1 VILGF
6 VLLAAALTVAG
17 VALIVVPLVRQTAA
31 GPLPATWTAL
41 AAAGVLVVGSAA
53 LYVTWSNW
61 AWHAQPSASADSPQS
76 MVARLARRLESQP
89 GNLEDWLML
98 GRSYVVLQEYALAAR
113 AYERADKVSGG
124 KSPEALT
131 GEAEALAMADQ
142 SELDGRAGELIER
155 ALVLQ
160 PGSGKALFYG
170 AVAAARRGD
179 LPVARQRF
187 VKLLAMS
194 PPDQVRAFLEQQ
206 ITAIDQRL
214 NGRASPGAVAGGG
227 ASAVPAP
234 VAAGPPGAGAA
245 ASADD
250 AGGSVRVK
258 ITVSPGLAQSAG
270 SFPLFVFVRDPAH
283 PGPPL
288 AARRLMSAFPQTI
301 ELTAK
306 DSMIAG
312 RSFHSGDNVA
322 VVARIAR
329 SGTAMGASGDPY
341 GEITYRVG
349 KDGLA
354 SLVID
359 HLTP

>member
-31 GPLPATWTAL
+31 ASLPAPWTAL

-61 AWHAQPSASADSPQS
+61 AWHPQPAASADSPQN
-76 MVARLARRLESQP
+76 MVARLARRLESES

-113 AYERADKVSGG
+113 AYERADKVSDG
-124 KSPEALT
+124 KSAEALT
-131 GEAEALAMADQ
+131 GEAEALAMGDQ
-142 SELDGRAGELIER
+142 SELDGRAGQLIER
-155 ALVLQ
+155 ALVLE

-187 VKLLAMS
+187 EKLLAMN
-194 PPDQVRAFLEQQ
+194 PPDQVRTFLEQQ
-206 ITAIDQRL
+206 ITAIDQRQ
-214 NGRASPGAVAGGG
+214 AATGAA
-227 ASAVPAP
+227 
-234 VAAGPPGAGAA
+234 GAGAA
-245 ASADD
+245 APVGD

-258 ITVSPGLAQSAG
+258 ITLSPGLAQSAG

-288 AARRLMSAFPQTI
+288 AARRLTSEFPQTV

-312 RSFHSGDNVA
+312 RTFHSGDSVA

-329 SGTAMGASGDPY
+329 SGSAVGASGDPY
-341 GEITYRVG
+341 GEISYRVG

>member
-1 VILGF
+1 MLTF
-6 VLLAAALTVAG
+6 VLLSAALAMIAVAG
-17 VALIVVPLVRQTAA
+17 VTIPLVRA
-31 GPLPATWTAL
+31 GASASSPATWTAL
-41 AAAGVLVVGSAA
+41 VTAGVLVVGSAV

-61 AWHAQPSASADSPQS
+61 SWRAPAASSADSPQS
-76 MVARLARRLESQP
+76 MVARLARRLEREP
-89 GNLEDWLML
+89 GKVEDWLML
-98 GRSYVVLQEYALAAR
+98 GRSYSVLQEYALAAR
-113 AYERADKVSGG
+113 AYERADTLSGG
-124 KSPEALT
+124 KSAEALT
-131 GEAEALAMADQ
+131 GEAEALAMGDQ
-142 SELDGRAGELIER
+142 SQLDGRAAELVER
-155 ALVLQ
+155 ALVLE
-160 PGSGKALFYG
+160 PNSGKALFYG

-179 LPVARQRF
+179 LPLARQRF
-187 VKLLAMS
+187 TSLLAMN

-214 NGRASPGAVAGGG
+214 NGQAGEGNAAAATGAAR
-227 ASAVPAP
+227 
-234 VAAGPPGAGAA
+234 AA
-245 ASADD
+245 ASTPAAPAATGD

-258 ITVSPGLAQSAG
+258 ITLSPALAQSAG

-288 AARRLMSAFPQTI
+288 AARRLASEFPQTV
-301 ELTAK
+301 ELTPN

-312 RSFHSGDNVA
+312 RTFHPGDSVA

-329 SGTAMGASGDPY
+329 SGTAVGASGDPF

>member
-1 VILGF
+1 MLSF
-6 VLLAAALTVAG
+6 VLLSAALAMIAVAG
-17 VALIVVPLVRQTAA
+17 VTIPLVKA
-31 GPLPATWTAL
+31 GAGASSRAPWTAL
-41 AAAGVLVVGSAA
+41 AAAAVLVVGSTV

-76 MVARLARRLESQP
+76 MVARLARRLESEP

-98 GRSYVVLQEYALAAR
+98 GRSYVALQEYALAAR
-113 AYERADKVSGG
+113 AYERADKVSDG
-124 KSPEALT
+124 KSAEALT
-131 GEAEALAMADQ
+131 GEAEALAMGDQ
-142 SELDGRAGELIER
+142 SELDGRAGQLIER
-155 ALVLQ
+155 ALLLQ
-160 PGSGKALFYG
+160 PDSGKALFYG

-187 VKLLAMS
+187 VKLLAMN
-194 PPDQVRAFLEQQ
+194 PPDQVRTFLEQQ

-214 NGRASPGAVAGGG
+214 NGQAGPGAA
-227 ASAVPAP
+227 
-234 VAAGPPGAGAA
+234 AAGAAGAPPVQGAASTAGAA
-245 ASADD
+245 ASPGD

-258 ITVSPGLAQSAG
+258 ITVSPGLTQPAG

-288 AARRLMSAFPQTI
+288 AARRLMSEFPQTI

-312 RSFHSGDNVA
+312 RTFRPGDSVA

-329 SGTAMGASGDPY
+329 SGTALGASGDPY

>member
-1 VILGF
+1 MILGF
-6 VLLAAALTVAG
+6 VLLAAVLTVAG
-17 VALIVVPLVRQTAA
+17 VALIVVPLVRQTPA

-41 AAAGVLVVGSAA
+41 AAAGVLVVGSAV

-61 AWHAQPSASADSPQS
+61 SWRAPAASAADSPQS
-76 MVARLARRLESQP
+76 MVARLARRLEREP
-89 GNLEDWLML
+89 GKVEDWLML
-98 GRSYVVLQEYALAAR
+98 GRSYAVLQEYALAAR
-113 AYERADKVSGG
+113 AYERADKLSGG
-124 KSPEALT
+124 KNAEALT

-155 ALVLQ
+155 ALLLE

-170 AVAAARRGD
+170 AVAAARRGE
-179 LPVARQRF
+179 LPLARQRF
-187 VKLLAMS
+187 TSLLAMN
-194 PPDQVRAFLEQQ
+194 PPEQVRTFLEQQ
-206 ITAIDQRL
+206 IAAIDQRL
-214 NGRASPGAVAGGG
+214 NGGAGQGNAAAGGAAAGPARAAGSAPG
-227 ASAVPAP
+227 ASAAA
-234 VAAGPPGAGAA
+234 AAG
-245 ASADD
+245 D

-258 ITVSPGLAQSAG
+258 ITLSPALAQSAG

-288 AARRLMSAFPQTI
+288 AARRLASEFPQTI
-301 ELTAK
+301 ELTPK

-312 RSFHSGDNVA
+312 RTFHAGDSVA

-329 SGTAMGASGDPY
+329 SGTPVGASGDPY

-359 HLTP
+359 HVTP

>member
-1 VILGF
+1 MLTF
-6 VLLAAALTVAG
+6 VLLSAALAVIAVAA
-17 VALIVVPLVRQTAA
+17 VTIPLVRA
-31 GPLPATWTAL
+31 GASASSPAPWMAL
-41 AAAGVLVVGSAA
+41 AAAGVLVVGSAV

-61 AWHAQPSASADSPQS
+61 AWHPQASASADSPQS
-76 MVARLARRLESQP
+76 MVARLARRLEREP
-89 GNLEDWLML
+89 GKVEDWLML
-98 GRSYVVLQEYALAAR
+98 GRSYTVLQEYALAAR
-113 AYERADKVSGG
+113 AYERADTLSGG
-124 KSPEALT
+124 KSAEALT
-131 GEAEALAMADQ
+131 GEAEALAMGDQ

-155 ALVLQ
+155 ALVLD
-160 PGSGKALFYG
+160 PDSGKALFYG
-170 AVAAARRGD
+170 AVAAARRGE

-187 VKLLAMS
+187 SKLLAMN
-194 PPDQVRAFLEQQ
+194 PPDQVRTFLEQQ

-214 NGRASPGAVAGGG
+214 NGQAGQGS
-227 ASAVPAP
+227 AAAAVPPARAP
-234 VAAGPPGAGAA
+234 ASTAATSSPAATAGDAA
-245 ASADD
+245 
-250 AGGSVRVK
+250 GSVRVK
-258 ITVSPGLAQSAG
+258 ITLSPALAQSAG

-288 AARRLMSAFPQTI
+288 AARRLASEFPQTI
-301 ELTAK
+301 ELTPQ

-312 RSFHSGDNVA
+312 RTFHSGDNVA

-329 SGTAMGASGDPY
+329 SGTPVGASGDPY

>member
-1 VILGF
+1 VTVGF
-6 VLLAAALTVAG
+6 VVLAATLTVVG
-17 VALIVVPLVRQTAA
+17 VALIVVPLVRQRPG
-31 GPLPATWTAL
+31 GPLPATWAAL
-41 AAAGVLVVGSAA
+41 AAAGVLVVGSAV

-61 AWHAQPSASADSPQS
+61 SWRAQAAAAANSPQS
-76 MVARLARRLESQP
+76 MVARLARRLEREP
-89 GNLEDWLML
+89 GKVEDWLML
-98 GRSYVVLQEYALAAR
+98 GRSYTVLQEYALAAR
-113 AYERADKVSGG
+113 AYERADTLSGG
-124 KSPEALT
+124 KSAEALT
-131 GEAEALAMADQ
+131 GEAEALATSDP
-142 SELDGRAGELIER
+142 SELDGRAGELLER
-155 ALVLQ
+155 ALALD
-160 PGSGKALFYG
+160 PNSGKALFYG
-170 AVAAARRGD
+170 AVAAARRGN
-179 LPVARQRF
+179 LPLARQRF
-187 VKLLAMS
+187 TSLLALN

-214 NGRASPGAVAGGG
+214 DTQAGEG
-227 ASAVPAP
+227 SAAPAR
-234 VAAGPPGAGAA
+234 AA
-245 ASADD
+245 ASTPVTPAAAAQGD

-258 ITVSPGLAQSAG
+258 ITLSPALAQSSG

-288 AARRLMSAFPQTI
+288 AARRLASEFPQTV
-301 ELTAK
+301 ELTPK

-312 RSFHSGDNVA
+312 RTFHSGDSVA

-329 SGTAMGASGDPY
+329 SGTPVGASGDPF

>member
-1 VILGF
+1 MLTF
-6 VLLAAALTVAG
+6 VLLSAALAMIAVAG
-17 VALIVVPLVRQTAA
+17 VTIPLVRA
-31 GPLPATWTAL
+31 GASASSPATWTAL
-41 AAAGVLVVGSAA
+41 VTAGVLVVGSAV

-61 AWHAQPSASADSPQS
+61 SWRAPAASSADSPQS
-76 MVARLARRLESQP
+76 MVARLARRLEREP
-89 GNLEDWLML
+89 GKVEDWLML
-98 GRSYVVLQEYALAAR
+98 GRSYSVLQEYALAAR
-113 AYERADKVSGG
+113 AYERADTLSGG
-124 KSPEALT
+124 KSAEALT

-142 SELDGRAGELIER
+142 SELDGRAAELVER
-155 ALVLQ
+155 ALVLE
-160 PGSGKALFYG
+160 PNSGKALFYG

-179 LPVARQRF
+179 LAVARQRF
-187 VKLLAMS
+187 TSLLAMN

-214 NGRASPGAVAGGG
+214 NGQAGEGSAAAATGAAR
-227 ASAVPAP
+227 
-234 VAAGPPGAGAA
+234 AA
-245 ASADD
+245 ASTPAAPAAAGD

-258 ITVSPGLAQSAG
+258 ITLSPALAQSAG

-288 AARRLMSAFPQTI
+288 AARRLASEFPQTV
-301 ELTAK
+301 ELTPN

-312 RSFHSGDNVA
+312 RTFHPGDSVA

-329 SGTAMGASGDPY
+329 SGTPVGASGDPF

>member
-1 VILGF
+1 MLTF
-6 VLLAAALTVAG
+6 VLLSAALAMMAVAA
-17 VALIVVPLVRQTAA
+17 VTIPLVRSGASA
-31 GPLPATWTAL
+31 SSPAPWTAL
-41 AAAGVLVVGSAA
+41 AAAGVLVVGSAV

-61 AWHAQPSASADSPQS
+61 AWHPQASASADSPQS
-76 MVARLARRLESQP
+76 MVARLARRLEREP
-89 GNLEDWLML
+89 GKVEDWLML
-98 GRSYVVLQEYALAAR
+98 GRSYTVLQEYALAAR
-113 AYERADKVSGG
+113 AYERADTLSGG
-124 KSPEALT
+124 KSAEALT
-131 GEAEALAMADQ
+131 GEAEVLAMGDQ

-155 ALVLQ
+155 ALVLD

-170 AVAAARRGD
+170 AVAAARRGE
-179 LPVARQRF
+179 LPLARQRF
-187 VKLLAMS
+187 VKLLAMN

-206 ITAIDQRL
+206 LTAIDQRL
-214 NGRASPGAVAGGG
+214 NAAPGEG
-227 ASAVPAP
+227 S
-234 VAAGPPGAGAA
+234 AA
-245 ASADD
+245 ASTPVTPAAAAGD

-258 ITVSPGLAQSAG
+258 ITLSPALAQSSG

-288 AARRLMSAFPQTI
+288 AARRLASEFPQTV
-301 ELTAK
+301 ELTQQ

-312 RSFHSGDNVA
+312 RTFHPGDSVA

-329 SGTAMGASGDPY
+329 SGTPVGASGDPF

>member
-1 VILGF
+1 MILGF
-6 VLLAAALTVAG
+6 VLLAAALTVTG
-17 VALIVVPLVRQTAA
+17 VALIVVPLVRQTPA
-31 GPLPATWTAL
+31 GPLPAPWAAL

-76 MVARLARRLESQP
+76 MVARLARRLESEP

-113 AYERADKVSGG
+113 AYERADKVSDG
-124 KSPEALT
+124 KSAEALT
-131 GEAEALAMADQ
+131 GEAEALAMGDQ
-142 SELDGRAGELIER
+142 SELDGRAGQLIEQ
-155 ALVLQ
+155 ALLLQ
-160 PGSGKALFYG
+160 PDSGKALFYG

-187 VKLLAMS
+187 VKLLAMN
-194 PPDQVRAFLEQQ
+194 PPDQVRTFLEQQ

-214 NGRASPGAVAGGG
+214 NGQAGPGA
-227 ASAVPAP
+227 
-234 VAAGPPGAGAA
+234 AAAGAA
-245 ASADD
+245 GTSPAQSAGD

-258 ITVSPGLAQSAG
+258 ITVSPGLTQPAG

-288 AARRLMSAFPQTI
+288 AARRLMSEFPQTI

-312 RSFHSGDNVA
+312 RTFRPGDSVA

-329 SGTAMGASGDPY
+329 SGTAVGASGDPY

>member
-1 VILGF
+1 MLTF
-6 VLLAAALTVAG
+6 VLLSAALAMIAVGG
-17 VALIVVPLVRQTAA
+17 VTIPLVRA
-31 GPLPATWTAL
+31 GGSASSPAPWTAL
-41 AAAGVLVVGSAA
+41 AAAGVLVVGSSV
-53 LYVTWSNW
+53 LYVIWSNW
-61 AWHAQPSASADSPQS
+61 SWRAPAASSAESPQS
-76 MVARLARRLESQP
+76 MVARLARRLEREP
-89 GNLEDWLML
+89 GKVEDWLML
-98 GRSYVVLQEYALAAR
+98 GRSYTVLQEYALAVR
-113 AYERADKVSGG
+113 AYERADTLSGG
-124 KSPEALT
+124 KSAEALT
-131 GEAEALAMADQ
+131 GEAEALAMGDQ
-142 SELDGRAGELIER
+142 SELDGRAGQLIER
-155 ALVLQ
+155 ALLLQ
-160 PGSGKALFYG
+160 PDSGKALFYG

-187 VKLLAMS
+187 VKLLAMN
-194 PPDQVRAFLEQQ
+194 PPDQVRTFLEQQ

-214 NGRASPGAVAGGG
+214 NGQAGPGAAAAGAAGASPAQAA
-227 ASAVPAP
+227 AST
-234 VAAGPPGAGAA
+234 PGAGAA
-245 ASADD
+245 ASAGA

-258 ITVSPGLAQSAG
+258 ITVSPGLTQPAG

-288 AARRLMSAFPQTI
+288 AARRLMSEFPQTI

-312 RSFHSGDNVA
+312 RTFHPGDSVA

-329 SGTAMGASGDPY
+329 SGTAVGASGDPY

>member
-1 VILGF
+1 MLTF
-6 VLLAAALTVAG
+6 VLLSAALAMIAVAG
-17 VALIVVPLVRQTAA
+17 ITIPLVRSGASATS
-31 GPLPATWTAL
+31 PAPWTAL
-41 AAAGVLVVGSAA
+41 AAAGVLVIGSAV

-61 AWHAQPSASADSPQS
+61 AWHPQASASADSPQS
-76 MVARLARRLESQP
+76 MVARLARRLEREP
-89 GNLEDWLML
+89 GKVEDWLML
-98 GRSYVVLQEYALAAR
+98 GRSYIVLQEYALAAR
-113 AYERADKVSGG
+113 AYERADTLSDG
-124 KSPEALT
+124 KSAEALT
-131 GEAEALAMADQ
+131 GEAEALAMGDQ
-142 SELDGRAGELIER
+142 SELDGRAGQLIER
-155 ALVLQ
+155 ALVLD

-170 AVAAARRGD
+170 AVAAARRGE
-179 LPVARQRF
+179 LPLARQRF
-187 VKLLAMS
+187 TSLLAMN

-206 ITAIDQRL
+206 VTAIDQRL
-214 NGRASPGAVAGGG
+214 NGQAGEG
-227 ASAVPAP
+227 SAA
-234 VAAGPPGAGAA
+234 AGAA
-245 ASADD
+245 PPARMPASTAATTAAAASGD

-258 ITVSPGLAQSAG
+258 ITLSPALAQSSG

-288 AARRLMSAFPQTI
+288 AARRLASEFPQTV
-301 ELTAK
+301 ELTQQ

-312 RSFHSGDNVA
+312 RTFHPGDSVA

-329 SGTAMGASGDPY
+329 SGTPVGASGDPF

>member
-1 VILGF
+1 MLTF
-6 VLLAAALTVAG
+6 VLLSAALAVIAVAAVTIPLLRSG
-17 VALIVVPLVRQTAA
+17 VSASA
-31 GPLPATWTAL
+31 PAPWTAL
-41 AAAGVLVVGSAA
+41 AAAGVLVVGSAV

-76 MVARLARRLESQP
+76 MVARLARRLESEP
-89 GNLEDWLML
+89 GNVADWLML

-113 AYERADKVSGG
+113 AYERADTLSGG
-124 KSPEALT
+124 KSAEALT
-131 GEAEALAMADQ
+131 GEAEALAMGEQ
-142 SELDGRAGELIER
+142 SELDGRAGQLIER
-155 ALVLQ
+155 ALVLA
-160 PGSGKALFYG
+160 PDSGKALFYG

-179 LPVARQRF
+179 LPIARQRF
-187 VKLLAMS
+187 VRLLAMN
-194 PPDQVRAFLEQQ
+194 PPDQVRTFLEQQ

-214 NGRASPGAVAGGG
+214 NGQPG
-227 ASAVPAP
+227 P
-234 VAAGPPGAGAA
+234 GAA
-245 ASADD
+245 ASAGD

-258 ITVSPGLAQSAG
+258 ITVSPGLAQSTG

-288 AARRLMSAFPQTI
+288 AVRRLMSEFPQTV
-301 ELTAK
+301 ELTTN

-312 RSFHSGDNVA
+312 RTFHSGDSVA

-329 SGTAMGASGDPY
+329 SGNAVGASGDPY

>member
-17 VALIVVPLVRQTAA
+17 VALIVVPLVRQTPA
-31 GPLPATWTAL
+31 GPLPAPWTAL

-76 MVARLARRLESQP
+76 MVARLARRLESEP

-113 AYERADKVSGG
+113 AYERADKVSDG
-124 KSPEALT
+124 KSAEALT
-131 GEAEALAMADQ
+131 GEAEALAMGDQ
-142 SELDGRAGELIER
+142 SELDGRAGQLIER
-155 ALVLQ
+155 ALLLQ
-160 PGSGKALFYG
+160 PDSGKALFYG

-179 LPVARQRF
+179 LPVARRRF
-187 VKLLAMS
+187 VKLLAMN
-194 PPDQVRAFLEQQ
+194 PPDQVRTFLEQQ

-214 NGRASPGAVAGGG
+214 DGQTGPGAAAAGAAGASPAQAA
-227 ASAVPAP
+227 AST
-234 VAAGPPGAGAA
+234 PGAGAA
-245 ASADD
+245 ASAGD

-258 ITVSPGLAQSAG
+258 ITVSPGLTQPAG

-288 AARRLMSAFPQTI
+288 AARRLMSEFPQTI

-312 RSFHSGDNVA
+312 RTFRPGDSVA

-329 SGTAMGASGDPY
+329 SGTAVGASGDPY
-341 GEITYRVG
+341 GEVTYRVG

>member
-1 VILGF
+1 MLTF
-6 VLLAAALTVAG
+6 VLLSAALAMVA
-17 VALIVVPLVRQTAA
+17 VAAVAIPLVRVGAS
-31 GPLPATWTAL
+31 GVSPATWTAL
-41 AAAGVLVVGSAA
+41 AAAGVLVVGSAV

-61 AWHAQPSASADSPQS
+61 AWHPQASAASADSPQS
-76 MVARLARRLESQP
+76 MVARLARRLERDP
-89 GNLEDWLML
+89 GKPEDWLML
-98 GRSYVVLQEYALAAR
+98 GRSYVVLQEYGLAAR
-113 AYERADKVSGG
+113 AYERADSLSGG
-124 KSPEALT
+124 KSAEALT
-131 GEAEALAMADQ
+131 GEAEALAMGDQ
-142 SELDGRAGELIER
+142 SELDGRAGQLIER
-155 ALVLQ
+155 ALVLE

-187 VKLLAMS
+187 VSLLAMN
-194 PPDQVRAFLEQQ
+194 PPDQVRTFLEQQ
-206 ITAIDQRL
+206 ISAIDQRL
-214 NGRASPGAVAGGG
+214 NAPAGA
-227 ASAVPAP
+227 P
-234 VAAGPPGAGAA
+234 AAGAAPPPAGAA
-245 ASADD
+245 AATPTATVAAAAGD

-258 ITVSPGLAQSAG
+258 ITLSPALAQSTG

-288 AARRLMSAFPQTI
+288 AARRLTSEFPQTV
-301 ELTAK
+301 ELTPK

-312 RSFHSGDNVA
+312 RTFHAGDSVA

-329 SGTAMGASGDPY
+329 SGTPVGASGDPF

-359 HLTP
+359 HVTP

>member
-1 VILGF
+1 MLSF
-6 VLLAAALTVAG
+6 VLLSAALVMVA
-17 VALIVVPLVRQTAA
+17 VAAVTIPLARA
-31 GPLPATWTAL
+31 GASASSPAPWTAL
-41 AAAGVLVVGSAA
+41 AAAGVLVVGSAV

-76 MVARLARRLESQP
+76 MVARLARRLEREP
-89 GNLEDWLML
+89 GKPQDWMML
-98 GRSYVVLQEYALAAR
+98 GRSYTALQEYALAAR
-113 AYERADKVSGG
+113 AFERADTLSGG
-124 KSPEALT
+124 KSAEALT
-131 GEAEALAMADQ
+131 GEAEALAMGDQ
-142 SELDGRAGELIER
+142 SELDGRAGQLIER
-155 ALVLQ
+155 ALVLE
-160 PGSGKALFYG
+160 PNSGKALFYG

-179 LPVARQRF
+179 LPLARQRF
-187 VKLLAMS
+187 VSLLAMN
-194 PPDQVRAFLEQQ
+194 PPDQVRNFLEQQ

-214 NGRASPGAVAGGG
+214 NGQPGPSV
-227 ASAVPAP
+227 
-234 VAAGPPGAGAA
+234 A
-245 ASADD
+245 ASAGD

-258 ITVSPGLAQSAG
+258 ITVSPRLAQSAG
-270 SFPLFVFVRDPAH
+270 SFPLFVFVRDPAN

-288 AARRLMSAFPQTI
+288 AARRLASEFPQTV
-301 ELTAK
+301 ELTTK

-312 RSFHSGDNVA
+312 RTFHSGDSVA

-329 SGTAMGASGDPY
+329 SGTAVGASGDPY